1 MDVKTL
7 IDTATKVCSQTQAQ
21 LAAEMGK
28 SPARISDW
36 RKGHWKPDASE
47 IAFLADKAG
56 LPVIPTVIELQAEMN
71 PRYASIWKKAVSE
84 LRQNQG

>member
-7 IDTATKVCSQTQAQ
+7 IDTAAKVCSQTQAQ

-36 RKGHWKPDASE
+36 RKGHWKPDANE
-47 IAFLADKAG
+47 IAFLAEKAG
-56 LPVIPTVIELQAEMN
+56 LAVLETVADIEAQLNPT
-71 PRYASIWKKAVSE
+71 YAAVWKRAVSQFG
-84 LRQNQG
+84 QNQG

>member
-7 IDTATKVCSQTQAQ
+7 IDKATKMCSQTQAQ

-47 IAFLADKAG
+47 IAFLAEKAG
-56 LPVIPTVIELQAEMN
+56 LSVLATVAEIEADLN
-71 PRYASIWKKAVSE
+71 PRYASIWKNAVSAV
-84 LRQNQG
+84 RQNQG